1 MPIYS
6 QLASLIAGEIV
17 ALLEVSHLKKSY
29 NDKVVVNDLAF
40 EVDAGE
46 IFGLL
51 GPNGAGKSTAMSMI
65 AGLRAPDAGD
75 IRLDGVA
82 IDDTPRSQR
91 SKLGLVPQ
99 ELAIYPDLTG
109 RENLQFFG
117 EIYGLRSSRLRERVG
132 HVLDQTELNGH
143 ADQPVRTFSGGMKRR
158 LNFGAG
164 LLHEPRLV
172 ILDEPTVGVDPQSR
186 SHILESVRRLAEG
199 GVAVIFATHYMEE
212 AQEICQRVAII
223 DHGRLLKCGSPEEL
237 LDAAH
242 SNVHLRVHA
251 AADRVA
257 DALRGMAEA
266 EVAGAEECLVTVRR
280 ENSDQPQEFARR
292 LADVLER
299 LAGSGAELETIETHE
314 HNLEQLFLELTGRR
328 LRE

>member
-1 MPIYS
+1 MPIYL
-6 QLASLIAGEIV
+6 QLSYPTAGAIV
-17 ALLEVSHLKKSY
+17 PLLEVSHLKKSY
-29 NDKVVVNDLAF
+29 NDKVVVDDLTFAV
-40 EVDAGE
+40 EAGE

-82 IDDTPRSQR
+82 VDDTPRSQR

-117 EIYGLRSSRLRERVG
+117 EIYGLRSSRLHDRVEC
-132 HVLDQTELNGH
+132 VLDQTELNGH

-186 SHILESVRRLAEG
+186 SHILDSVRRLAEG

-223 DHGRLLKCGSPEEL
+223 DHGRLLKCGSPAEL
-237 LDAAH
+237 LHAAN
-242 SNVHLRVHA
+242 SSVHLRVHA
-251 AADRVA
+251 AADRVT
-257 DALRGMAEA
+257 DALRGIA
-266 EVAGAEECLVTVRR
+266 EVEVVGDQGCLVTVRR
-280 ENSDQPQEFARR
+280 DHPDQPQEIAKR
-292 LADVLER
+292 LADALER
-299 LAGSGAELETIETHE
+299 LAHIGAELETIETHE